1 MTKMALMRIATAGA
15 AIMAAIALAAP
26 ASAAPN
32 PHPPVRAAALSN
44 CLGQPFTTH
53 PNESFTQGNTTY
65 VGRGYAGHYS
75 GLTAVPSKTQVT
87 SSGVEA
93 QCLLARY
100 GDYNPG
106 GIDGVFGSNSQRAM
120 KAFQTDMNDIFG
132 AGLSEDG
139 MPGPQSW
146 KWLRFW
152 EQ

>member
-1 MTKMALMRIATAGA
+1 MTKMALIRIAAAGA
-15 AIMAAIALAAP
+15 AIMAAITLAAP
-26 ASAAPN
+26 ASAATD

-53 PNESFTQGNTTY
+53 LNESFTQSGTTY
-65 VGRGYAGHYS
+65 HG
-75 GLTAVPSKTQVT
+75 
-87 SSGVEA
+87 
-93 QCLLARY
+93 RY

-120 KAFQTDMNDIFG
+120 NAFQTDMNDIFG